1 MRKTFVLDT
10 SVLIHDPTAIF
21 RFEDNKVVIPL
32 EVLLELDNL
41 KSQYGIVGYNARQV
55 INLLDELLE
64 SNNFPVEGGE
74 LSILSSSLSD
84 NKKEKNDIKIIS
96 RCVDLQKK
104 EKDNVI
110 ILVTKDAN
118 MRVIARSVGVKV
130 EDYRN
135 DTTRDLPNDVTVIE
149 TSKENID
156 ELYKEKV
163 ININYSKG
171 CYIFKHGSSSALAY
185 SDSKQLYLINQK
197 VYETPYGQLKALDA
211 YQNFLLY
218 MLYNDEIKIV
228 AVIGKTGSG
237 KSYLSIGSGLNQ
249 VLSEKYK
256 KLLILK
262 PIVPIGKDLGYLPG
276 DKEEKLAPWLQSYI
290 DNLEIL
296 VNDPDYFSQHIEVEA
311 LTYLRGRSLAQRF
324 ILVDEAQNLTPQQ
337 VKTILSRVGENSKIV
352 FLGDINQIDSP
363 YLTKFSNGL
372 SYIISRLYN
381 EKCFGYIAL
390 RTTYRSEVAR
400 LAEEL

>member
-32 EVLLELDNL
+32 EVLFELDNL
-41 KSQYGIVGYNARQV
+41 KSQYGIVGYNARKV

-118 MRVIARSVGVKV
+118 MRVIARSAGVKV

-135 DTTRDLPNDVTVIE
+135 DTTKDLPNDVTTIE

-163 ININYSKG
+163 ININYAKG
-171 CYIFKHGSSSALAY
+171 CYIFKQGSSSALAY

-197 VYETPYGQLKALDA
+197 AYETPYGQLKALDA

-237 KSYLSIGSGLNQ
+237 KSYLSIGAGLNQ
-249 VLSEKYK
+249 VLSENYK

-296 VNDPDYFSQHIEVEA
+296 VNDPDYFLQHIEVEA

-337 VKTILSRVGENSKIV
+337 IKTILSRVGENSKIV

-400 LAEEL
+400 LSEEL

>member
-41 KSQYGIVGYNARQV
+41 KSQYGIVGYNARKV
-55 INLLDELLE
+55 INLFDELLE

-96 RCVDLQKK
+96 RCVNLQKK
-104 EKDNVI
+104 EKDNII

-163 ININYSKG
+163 INISYSKG

-197 VYETPYGQLKALDA
+197 TYETPYGQLKALDA

-237 KSYLSIGSGLNQ
+237 KSYLSIGAGLNQ

>member
-10 SVLIHDPTAIF
+10 SVLIHDPTAVF

-32 EVLLELDNL
+32 EVLFELDNL
-41 KSQYGIVGYNARQV
+41 KSQYGIVGYNARKV

-64 SNNFPVEGGE
+64 NNNFPVEGGE

-96 RCVDLQKK
+96 RCVELQKK

-118 MRVIARSVGVKV
+118 MRVIARSVGIKV

-135 DTTRDLPNDVTVIE
+135 DTTRDLPNDVTIIE
-149 TSKENID
+149 SSKENID
-156 ELYKEKV
+156 KLYKEKV
-163 ININYSKG
+163 ININYAKG
-171 CYIFKHGSSSALAY
+171 CYIFKQGSSSALAY
-185 SDSKQLYLINQK
+185 SDGERLHLINQK
-197 VYETPYGQLKALDA
+197 IYETPYGQLKALDA

-237 KSYLSIGSGLNQ
+237 KSYLSIGAGLNQ
-249 VLSEKYK
+249 VLSENYK

-296 VNDPDYFSQHIEVEA
+296 VNDPDYFLQHIEVEA

>member
-41 KSQYGIVGYNARQV
+41 KSQYGIVGYNARKV
-55 INLLDELLE
+55 INLFDELLE

-237 KSYLSIGSGLNQ
+237 KSYLSIGAGLNQ

>member
-41 KSQYGIVGYNARQV
+41 KSQYGIVGDNARKV
-55 INLLDELLE
+55 INLFDELLE

-104 EKDNVI
+104 EKDNAI

-237 KSYLSIGSGLNQ
+237 KSYLSIGAGLNQ

>member
-64 SNNFPVEGGE
+64 NNNFPVEGGE
-74 LSILSSSLSD
+74 LSILSSSLSE

>member
-10 SVLIHDPTAIF
+10 SVLIHDPTAVF

-32 EVLLELDNL
+32 EVLFELDNL

-118 MRVIARSVGVKV
+118 MRVIARSAGVKV

-135 DTTRDLPNDVTVIE
+135 DTTKDLPNDVTTIE

-163 ININYSKG
+163 ININYAKG
-171 CYIFKHGSSSALAY
+171 CYIFKQGSSSALAY

-197 VYETPYGQLKALDA
+197 AYETPYGQLKALDA

-237 KSYLSIGSGLNQ
+237 KSYLSIGAGLNQ
-249 VLSEKYK
+249 VLSENYK

-296 VNDPDYFSQHIEVEA
+296 VNDPDYFLQHIEVEA

-337 VKTILSRVGENSKIV
+337 IKTILSRVGENSKIV

-390 RTTYRSEVAR
+390 RTTYRSEVAK